1 MEAKQQPRKKDDK
14 GADQRLLRERLGQVE
29 KGPRLHPVSKETG
42 LKGASNVGE
51 DESSGSE

>member
-1 MEAKQQPRKKDDK
+1 MEAKQTRKKDDK
-14 GADQRLLRERLGQVE
+14 GADQRLLKERISQPE
-29 KGPRLHPVSKETG
+29 KGPLLHPQSKETG

>member
-1 MEAKQQPRKKDDK
+1 MEAKQRPRKKDDK

-29 KGPRLHPVSKETG
+29 KGPRVHPVSKETG